1 VTGGA
6 IVGGNRG
13 CRTNQL
19 IANMPRLDVSEKR
32 PGKLIGAQPELK
44 GPLLKLLWCHGRL

>member
-44 GPLLKLLWCHGRL
+44 RSVVEAPVVSWPP